1 MHANTPDGFWTAPRP
16 EDLEKTETW
25 ERTVREAYFQYTK
38 AGAIARIE
46 YDAGLPGSA
55 HVLKQE
61 TANSVAPDGAFPNG
75 HLGYLC
81 AEAEFY
87 RILDID
93 GKRAARVWWD
103 AGRPQNPIRECVER
117 MLDEGCRPSVA
128 LVRPDH
134 REQIRELYAPDVM
147 DVGGLLIERASAP
160 DSKPP
165 RETFVLDQ
173 DCVEITYEATGEA
186 GRIRLAAHSGIGEI
200 RMTAGIRMSVKV
212 LRAGGVA
219 RFD

>member
-1 MHANTPDGFWTAPRP
+1 MDARTPDGFWTAPKP

-25 ERTVREAYFQYTK
+25 KGMARKAYFQYSR

-46 YDAGLPGSA
+46 YDAGRPGSA

-87 RILDID
+87 KILDIA
-93 GKRAARVWWD
+93 GKRAARVRWD
-103 AGRPQNPIRECVER
+103 EGRPQNPIRECVER

-134 REQIRELYAPDVM
+134 REQIRELYPAGVM
-147 DVGGLLIERASAP
+147 DVGGLRITRVSAP

-165 RETFVLDQ
+165 RETFVLDPS
-173 DCVEITYEATGEA
+173 CIEVTYEATGEA

-200 RMTAGIRMSVKV
+200 AMTAGIRMSVKV
-212 LRAGGVA
+212 PRAGGVA
-219 RFD
+219 KFA

>member
-1 MHANTPDGFWTAPRP
+1 MHARTPDGFWTAPKP
-16 EDLEKTETW
+16 EDLEKTEAW
-25 ERTVREAYFQYTK
+25 ERMVREAYFQYTK

-46 YDAGLPGSA
+46 YDAGRPGSA

-87 RILDID
+87 RILDIA
-93 GKRAARVWWD
+93 GKRAARVRWD
-103 AGRPQNPIRECVER
+103 GGRPNPIRECVER
-117 MLDEGCRPSVA
+117 MLDAGCRPSVA

-134 REQIRELYAPDVM
+134 REQIRELYPAGVM
-147 DVGGLLIERASAP
+147 DVGGAPIRIVSAP
-160 DSKPP
+160 GPKPP
-165 RETFVLDQ
+165 KETFVLDPG
-173 DCVEITYEATGEA
+173 CIEITYEATGEA

-200 RMTAGIRMSVKV
+200 AMTAGIRMSVKV
-212 LRAGGVA
+212 PRAGGVA
-219 RFD
+219 KFD